1 MSMYTCI
8 VKRSNKNG
16 WLKPYFPIFDINR
29 EAEDSVFTTHWIRG
43 SWDFAEDMMKV
54 FIWSYKIVIPTKRA
68 RILL

>member
-1 MSMYTCI
+1 M
-8 VKRSNKNG
+8 V
-16 WLKPYFPIFDINR
+16 KPYLPIFDINK

-43 SWDFAEDMMKV
+43 SWDFGEDMMKV